1 MGKKSSTTVHGYTP
15 TAEEKRLMEQ
25 ASAYAEA
32 VAPNALALNN
42 IAADLLYGSYGT
54 VQADFDKMNQN
65 AQAEISQAQQG
76 IADLTQGNLPTA
88 YTENIQNAL
97 SRGVEN
103 SVGTMLQSL
112 ADRGVLNSSVTN
124 SALQGISS
132 ATANAMADTYNQN
145 IGTLANL
152 YNAQI
157 GNAAQNMTVSGAA
170 QELAQKPALALWQAS
185 TGLNNANTSALS
197 ALSNT
202 GENTTTTPTSGLLGG
217 VLTGAASGLFCFTG
231 DTLITTPTGD
241 KPIRH
246 IKRGDTILTA
256 QDDGTLA
263 PAEVLACLEPHDSET
278 YTVLTEG
285 HHVHT
290 TLSQPLLLADGTE
303 KLVGDLTI
311 GDDLARTGKVTGIIH
326 SGRRKVYD
334 LAVSGT
340 NRYLANGFVA
350 KGGDGTWAS

>member
-1 MGKKSSTTVHGYTP
+1 MGKKGNTTVHGYTP

-42 IAADLLYGSYGT
+42 EAAKLLFGSYGT
-54 VQADFDKMNQN
+54 VQADFDKMNQE
-65 AQAEISQAQQG
+65 AQTAIAQAQQG

-97 SRGVEN
+97 NRGVQN
-103 SVGTMLQSL
+103 SVGTTLQSL

-124 SALQGISS
+124 TALQGITN
-132 ATANAMADTYNQN
+132 ATANAMADAYNQN
-145 IGTLANL
+145 IASLANL

-157 GNAAQNMTVSGAA
+157 DNAAQAMTTSAGA

-185 TGLNNANTSALS
+185 TGLNNTTTSALT
-197 ALSNT
+197 ALSNR
-202 GENTTTTPTSGLLGG
+202 GERTSTTPSSGLLGG

-231 DTLITTPTGD
+231 DTLITTPPGD

-246 IKRGDTILTA
+246 IKRGDTVLTA
-256 QDDGTLA
+256 EDDGTLA
-263 PAEVLACLEPHDSET
+263 PAEVLACMPPHNSET
-278 YTVLTEG
+278 YTVLAGG

-290 TLSQPLLLADGTE
+290 TLSQPLLLADGTM
-303 KLVGDLTI
+303 KLVSDLTI
-311 GDDLARTGKVTGIIH
+311 GDDLARAGAVTGIIH
-326 SGRRKVYD
+326 SGKRKVYD

-340 NRYLANGFVA
+340 NRYLANGFIA
-350 KGGDGTWAS
+350 QGGDGTWAS

>member
-42 IAADLLYGSYGT
+42 EAAKLLFGSYGT
-54 VQADFDKMNQN
+54 VQADFDKMNQI
-65 AQAEISQAQQG
+65 AQAEISRAQQG
-76 IADLTQGNLPTA
+76 ITDLTQGNLPTA

-132 ATANAMADTYNQN
+132 ATANAMADAYNQN

-157 GNAAQNMTVSGAA
+157 GNAAQNMNIIGAA

-197 ALSNT
+197 ALNNT
-202 GENTTTTPTSGLLGG
+202 GEKTSTTPTSGLLGG
-217 VLTGAASGLFCFTG
+217 VLTGAASALFCFTG
-231 DTLITTPTGD
+231 DTLIATPAGD

-256 QDDGTLA
+256 QNDGTLA

-278 YTVLTEG
+278 YTVLTES

-290 TLSQPLLLADGTE
+290 TLSQPLLLADGTM